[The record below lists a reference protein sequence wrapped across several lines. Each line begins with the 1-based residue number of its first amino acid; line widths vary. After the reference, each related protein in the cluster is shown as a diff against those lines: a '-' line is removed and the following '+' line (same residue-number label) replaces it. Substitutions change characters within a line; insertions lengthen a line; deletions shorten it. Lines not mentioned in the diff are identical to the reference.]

1 MCDPATIIGAMTSI
15 AGAAEQQQ
23 QAQANEKNANASY
36 LNDVRQLN
44 LRQRQEEEAE
54 SQRGMEADIQTMR
67 DSSKARTA
75 SGESGVSGLSVD
87 ALMSDILRQN
97 LFDDT
102 KADSNLGATKAQI
115 AEQKKGAET
124 GRQSRINS
132 VPYPS
137 FAGTALQIGGDAYE
151 SNPSYFKG
159 LKNPFKKKPLGHR
172 ASR

>member
-1 MCDPATIIGAMTSI
+1 MCDPLTIMTAMTTI
-15 AGAAEQQQ
+15 VAAGEQQQ
-23 QAQANEKNANASY
+23 QAERNEKSANASY
-36 LNDVRQLN
+36 LNDARQLN

-54 SQRGMEADIQTMR
+54 SQRGQEADIQSMKDMST
-67 DSSKARTA
+67 ARTA

-115 AEQKKGAET
+115 AQEKEGAKA
-124 GRQSRINS
+124 GRQSRINQ

-137 FAGTALQIGGDAYE
+137 FAANALQIGGAAYKGG
-151 SNPSYFKG
+151 YFKG
-159 LKNPFKKKPLGHR
+159 TTPYKDRLAKKTP
-172 ASR
+172 

>member
-1 MCDPATIIGAMTSI
+1 MCDAGTILSAMTSI
-15 AGAAEQQQ
+15 AAAGEQQQ
-23 QAQANEKNANASY
+23 QAQRNEENANASY
-36 LNDVRQLN
+36 LNDARQLN

-54 SQRGMEADIQTMR
+54 SQRGMEADIQTMK
-67 DSSKARTA
+67 DVSKARTA

-102 KADSNLGATKAQI
+102 KGDANLGATKAQI
-115 AEQKKGAET
+115 SAQKEGAKA

-137 FAGTALQIGGDAYE
+137 FAGTALQLGGQAYE
-151 SNPSYFKG
+151 GGYFK
-159 LKNPFKKKPLGHR
+159 KTPFKRKGIGHPS
-172 ASR
+172 AN

>member
-1 MCDPATIIGAMTSI
+1 MCEPSTILSAMASI
-15 AGAAEQQQ
+15 VSAGEQQQ

-137 FAGTALQIGGDAYE
+137 FAATALQIGGDAYE

-159 LKNPFKKKPLGHR
+159 LKKPFKKIPLGHR

>member
-15 AGAAEQQQ
+15 AAADEEQK
-23 QAQANEKNANASY
+23 QAAANEKNANAAF
-36 LNDVRQLN
+36 LNDARQLN

-67 DSSKARTA
+67 DVSKARTA

-97 LFDDT
+97 LSDDT
-102 KADSNLGATKAQI
+102 KAASNLGATKAQI
-115 AEQKKGAET
+115 AQEKKGAKT
-124 GRQSRINS
+124 GIQSRINS

-137 FAGTALQIGGDAYE
+137 FAATALQIGGNAYE
-151 SNPSYFKG
+151 SNPSYFKN
-159 LKNPFKKKPLGHR
+159 LKNPFKKNIKGVTGPK
-172 ASR
+172 

>member
-159 LKNPFKKKPLGHR
+159 LKKPFKKIPLGHR

>member
-1 MCDPATIIGAMTSI
+1 MCDPATILSAMTTI
-15 AGAAEQQQ
+15 AAASEQQQ

-36 LNDVRQLN
+36 LNDARQLN

-54 SQRGMEADIQTMR
+54 SQRGQEADIQAMR
-67 DSSKARTA
+67 DVSKARTA

-102 KADSNLGATKAQI
+102 KGSTNLDATKAQI
-115 AEQKKGAET
+115 AEQKKGAKT
-124 GRQSRINS
+124 TRQSRVNA

-137 FAGTALQIGGDAYE
+137 FAATALQLGGQAYE
-151 SNPSYFKG
+151 GGYFK
-159 LKNPFKKKPLGHR
+159 KTPFKRKGKGHPS
-172 ASR
+172 AN

>member
-1 MCDPATIIGAMTSI
+1 MCDAATIIGAMTSI
-15 AGAAEQQQ
+15 AAADEEQK
-23 QAQANEKNANASY
+23 QAAANEKNANAAF
-36 LNDVRQLN
+36 LNDARQLN

-67 DSSKARTA
+67 DVSKARTA

-97 LFDDT
+97 LSDDT
-102 KADSNLGATKAQI
+102 KAASNLGATKAQI
-115 AEQKKGAET
+115 AEEKKGAET

-137 FAGTALQIGGDAYE
+137 FAATALQIGGNAYE
-151 SNPSYFKG
+151 SNPSYFKN
-159 LKNPFKKKPLGHR
+159 LKNPFKKNIKGVTGPK
-172 ASR
+172 

>member
-1 MCDPATIIGAMTSI
+1 MCDAGTILAAMTTI
-15 AGAAEQQQ
+15 AGAEAQQQ
-23 QAQANEKNANASY
+23 QAQRNEESANAAFLS
-36 LNDVRQLN
+36 DARQLN

-54 SQRGMEADIQTMR
+54 SQRGQEADIQTMK
-67 DSSKARTA
+67 DSAKARTA

-102 KADSNLGATKAQI
+102 KASSNLSATKAQI
-115 AEQKKGAET
+115 AEQKKGAEA

-137 FAGTALQIGGDAYE
+137 FAATALQIGGSAYE
-151 SNPSYFKG
+151 GGYFKG
-159 LKNPFKKKPLGHR
+159 TDPYKARIAKT
-172 ASR
+172 

>member
-1 MCDPATIIGAMTSI
+1 MCDAATIIGAMTSI
-15 AGAAEQQQ
+15 AGAAEKQQ
-23 QAQANEKNANASY
+23 QAQSNEENANASY
-36 LNDVRQLN
+36 LNDARQLN

-67 DSSKARTA
+67 DTSKARTA